1 MELNPPTE
9 RRPKPLWWEKNHK
22 GKPWAKETQQAWR
35 DRLVLE
41 RNWEEFEDRM
51 AYHEARGLDKKQ
63 AYWLARM
70 DLWEPEDARPS
81 SKKDV
86 FKGKKALHPEN
97 IRWVAESI
105 AIDDVH
111 QADAPSS
118 TAWGLLQWVIK
129 SPANQATFWTQI
141 YTKLVPVKA
150 REEGDKL
157 ADDGGLIALLEE
169 VERASQEAMDGRVSV
184 LPPSPEG
191 DDGERKISPE
201 ALEAGRE
208 E

>member
-1 MELNPPTE
+1 
-9 RRPKPLWWEKNHK
+9 
-22 GKPWAKETQQAWR
+22 
-35 DRLVLE
+35 
-41 RNWEEFEDRM
+41 
-51 AYHEARGLDKKQ
+51 
-63 AYWLARM
+63 
-70 DLWEPEDARPS
+70 
-81 SKKDV
+81 
-86 FKGKKALHPEN
+86 
-97 IRWVAESI
+97 
-105 AIDDVH
+105 
-111 QADAPSS
+111 
-118 TAWGLLQWVIK
+118 VIK